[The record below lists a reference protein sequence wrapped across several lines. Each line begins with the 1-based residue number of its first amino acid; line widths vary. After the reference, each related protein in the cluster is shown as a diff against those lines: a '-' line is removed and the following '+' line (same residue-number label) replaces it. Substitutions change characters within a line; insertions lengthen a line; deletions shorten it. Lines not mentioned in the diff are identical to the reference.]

1 LCIINNLTIS
11 VEFVL
16 TNALFTLILLSM
28 VKAIAYLRVSG
39 RGQVE
44 GDGFTRQ
51 LTAIEKYA
59 AANDFKIIR
68 VFQEEGV
75 SGGTEWE
82 NRPAFSEMMA
92 LLLSNGVRTV
102 LVERLDRVAR
112 DLLVQESVIGDFQRK
127 NLSLISVSEPD
138 LLSDDPSRVLMRQ
151 MLGAFFQYEKTL
163 LVAKL
168 RGARQRIRAKQGHC
182 EGRKQY
188 GTRPGETDV
197 IERMKRL
204 RETGMAVDKIADAL
218 NRDAIKPRAGLRWYA
233 TSVSRVLKAGGAL
246 QKHSDVTPKAE
257 PPRHKEGFRKFRG
270 V

>member
-1 LCIINNLTIS
+1 MRDT
-11 VEFVL
+11 FGM
-16 TNALFTLILLSM
+16 T
-28 VKAIAYLRVSG
+28 KAFAYLRVSG

-51 LTAIEKYA
+51 LTAIKKYA
-59 AANDFKIIR
+59 AANDVKVVR

-75 SGGTEWE
+75 SGCTDWE
-82 NRPAFSEMMA
+82 SRPAFSEMMA
-92 LLLSNGVRTV
+92 ILLSNGVRTV

-127 NLSLISVSEPD
+127 NLSLVSVSEPD

-168 RGARQRIRAKQGHC
+168 RGARQRIRANQGRC

-188 GTRPGETDV
+188 GAKPGEPEV
-197 IERMKRL
+197 IEQMKEMRQGGL
-204 RETGMAVDKIADAL
+204 AVDKIADAL
-218 NRDAIKPRAGLRWYA
+218 NAKGVLPRAGARWYS
-233 TSVSRVLKAGGAL
+233 TSVYRVLKASGAL
-246 QKHSDVTPKAE
+246 
-257 PPRHKEGFRKFRG
+257 
-270 V
+270 